1 MINKSGLSGMVKN
14 LGSPSSTNIPKK
26 EESISSTS
34 LVSARVTDI
43 ILDENHPL
51 FNEFGGWSSIGTIIY
66 EVENLTAGGQTSAK
80 PLFPQQNSFPLV
92 NELVVLIELPSNNIG
107 ADLSSK
113 DFYYINSISL
123 WNHPHHNAYPNPLNN
138 SLPPSQQQDYQQ
150 VEGGSV
156 RRVTDGSTEIDLNS
170 PSNPSQNT
178 FIEKTNIHPL
188 LSFPGDILYEGRW
201 GNSLRFGSTAKSN
214 SEYVNNWSSTGNNG
228 DPIVVLRNGQS
239 VNTSNEGWVPIT
251 EDINTDLSSIYLTST
266 QKLPIDRNWV
276 DKFNNFHPLSKPIS
290 LSSYSQPQILMNSN
304 RVVLNAKTD
313 SILISGEQHFNV
325 AVGKYVNID
334 SENLYIDAEI
344 TKLGAKNATEPVLKG
359 DTTVELLKK
368 LTKAIKDLAKILEVE
383 NSWPGG
389 QLKTGYNV
397 IAGGVLTSIEEIT
410 DQLNANK
417 GENSLK
423 SQTTQVK

>member
-14 LGSPSSTNIPKK
+14 LGSPSFTNIPKK
-26 EESISSTS
+26 GESISSTS

-66 EVENLTAGGQTSAK
+66 EIENLTAGGQTSAK

-92 NELVVLIELPSNNIG
+92 NELVLLVELPSNNIG

-214 SEYVNNWSSTGNNG
+214 SEYANNWSSTGNNG
-228 DPIVVLRNGQS
+228 DPIVVLRNGQ
-239 VNTSNEGWVPIT
+239 
-251 EDINTDLSSIYLTST
+251 
-266 QKLPIDRNWV
+266 
-276 DKFNNFHPLSKPIS
+276 
-290 LSSYSQPQILMNSN
+290 
-304 RVVLNAKTD
+304 
-313 SILISGEQHFNV
+313 
-325 AVGKYVNID
+325 
-334 SENLYIDAEI
+334 
-344 TKLGAKNATEPVLKG
+344 
-359 DTTVELLKK
+359 
-368 LTKAIKDLAKILEVE
+368 
-383 NSWPGG
+383 
-389 QLKTGYNV
+389 
-397 IAGGVLTSIEEIT
+397 
-410 DQLNANK
+410 
-417 GENSLK
+417 
-423 SQTTQVK
+423 

>member
-26 EESISSTS
+26 GESISSTS

-92 NELVVLIELPSNNIG
+92 NELVLLVELPSNNIG

-188 LSFPGDILYEGRW
+188 LSFPGDVLYEGRW

-214 SEYVNNWSSTGNNG
+214 SEYSNNWSSTGNNG

-239 VNTSNEGWVPIT
+239 ENTSNEGWVPIT

-276 DKFNNFHPLSKPIS
+276 NRFNVFSPSSKPIS
-290 LSSYSQPQILMNSN
+290 LSTFSKPQILLNSD
-304 RVVLNAKTD
+304 RVVLNANND
-313 SILISGEQHFNV
+313 SILISAEKSFNV
-325 AVGKYVNID
+325 SVGGYSNIN
-334 SENLYIDAEI
+334 SENLYVDSQNVR
-344 TKLGAKNATEPVLKG
+344 LGDQNATEPLLLG
-359 DTTVELLKK
+359 DTTIELFDQLLQTLLN
-368 LTKAIKDLAKILEVE
+368 LTSVLE
-383 NSWPGG
+383 SDMIYPGG
-389 QLKTGYNV
+389 VAAPNAPLNIVASNTKQIITQIQSQLDSTKSKISKT
-397 IAGGVLTSIEEIT
+397 I
-410 DQLNANK
+410 
-417 GENSLK
+417 
-423 SQTTQVK
+423 